1 MSLLASANLMP
12 TTEIRE
18 REFSP
23 LEAIADNFPKYVLTM
38 DEVDFSRN
46 GIIHCPIEDFLR
58 SGLIESGAI
67 HKVRGDVRHA

>member
-1 MSLLASANLMP
+1 MP
-12 TTEIRE
+12 TTEIRD

-46 GIIHCPIEDFLR
+46 GIIHRPIEDFFMNQ
-58 SGLIESGAI
+58 
-67 HKVRGDVRHA
+67 